1 MKRTEKR
8 LTDAECRLILT
19 EIIKIVI
26 GAYKTIR
33 PDFEKKSRADQ
44 CGYDIVKLLLEQDVI
59 TFGQAGQERLEL

>member
-8 LTDAECRLILT
+8 ITDAECRLILT

-59 TFGQAGQERLEL
+59 TFGQAGQERLDL